1 MTAKLT
7 IRQQII
13 YFTISIVL
21 NCIGNGITV
30 ALNLGSAL
38 WTASAVNIAHA
49 SGWQLNTIL
58 ILIAAFAVIVNIFLR
73 GYFSWHAFIGN
84 ILFAVPFSI
93 LVGWFS
99 RFFLQLPLMTWPI
112 LLRVLLDFGGIMLI
126 GIAISIYQRLNIAL
140 HPTDE
145 MMQLVRFRL
154 LHGNA
159 WAAQIVSFV
168 PPIIAIT
175 LTYLLTHQLY
185 AINLGTVF
193 SLLCQGYIVGQAD
206 RYVFPRLKH
215 QHLSEIKSKS

>member
-1 MTAKLT
+1 MTTRLT
-7 IRQQII
+7 MRQQII
-13 YFTISIVL
+13 YFTVSIIL
-21 NCIGNGITV
+21 NCLGNGITV

-38 WTASAVNIAHA
+38 WTASAVNISHA
-49 SGWQLNTIL
+49 SGLQLNTIL
-58 ILIAAFAVIVNIFLR
+58 ILIAAFAIVVNVFLR

-99 RFFLQLPLMTWPI
+99 KLFLQTPLMTLP
-112 LLRVLLDFGGIMLI
+112 LVARVFLDFGGIMLI

-145 MMQLVRFRL
+145 MMQLVRFKL

-159 WAAQIVSFV
+159 WAAQITSFI

-175 LTYLLTHQLY
+175 ITYLLTRQLY
-185 AINLGTVF
+185 AINLGTAF
-193 SLLCQGYIVGQAD
+193 SLLCQGYIIGQAD
-206 RYVFPRLKH
+206 KLVVPKLKH
-215 QHLSEIKSKS
+215 QHLFDRNDAK